1 MRKKTKIGLIAA
13 LLAVLAGTAL
23 FCACGSEPSYYG
35 SYYAG
40 TGSNSS
46 VYTINGD
53 GFYLGSPSNLY
64 QTKYDYTYANGSIF
78 LNSGIEFGLYENDQ
92 VLCIN
97 LLKDVGLADR
107 FTVRDGHFDAMIR
120 FMESYS
126 VTIFIEFTIDG
137 SYAMTTVNPYS
148 RETGTY
154 SLNNGV
160 LIYNK
165 QMEVDSYGQASTMN
179 EQHYAYIDSNYSFYA
194 ATYVKNADQFSGN
207 STGGGNTN
215 TPETPEPTPSTY
227 TLTYTATE
235 GGRIVG
241 SPTQT
246 VSAGA
251 NGDSVMA
258 IADEGYEFIGWS
270 DGVQTAERLD
280 ENVWADISVTAQFEK
295 IPEYTLNYSAQ
306 RGGYIRG
313 DALQT
318 VLRGE
323 SGTTVTAVAEKGY
336 EFVGWSDGVQS
347 AERLDE
353 NVTENISVSAQ
364 FEKIPEYTLSY
375 SAQTGG
381 TIQGNALQT
390 VLRGEDGTAVTA
402 VAEEGYEF
410 VGWSDGVQS
419 AERLDENVTANIT
432 VTAQFAKIPEYT
444 LNYSAQTG
452 GTIHGNTSQTVL
464 HGEDGTAVTA
474 VAENGYEFVGWSD
487 GVQTAER
494 LDESVTENITVTAQF
509 ERNNTVQFAG
519 GSGTALNP
527 YRITTAQHLE
537 NMELYPAAHYILTG
551 NIVLTSVGQGQS
563 NFTPLFDDETMF
575 TGTFDGNGYTISNL
589 TIYNTSTFYTGLF
602 ACIGADGKVFDLTLE
617 SVHLQGTNYIGGV
630 AGYALGAVTNCT
642 VTGEIAYLSQ
652 NNYGVFLGGVA
663 GRAENDLNGCTA
675 EVAITANEVGG
686 TTYAGGIAGYC
697 AYNMQSVESVIT
709 LVSRSAVTVTK
720 TESNNNAVYAGGIFG
735 YVAERLKLQDCFVEG
750 NIVISNNSGYA
761 GGLVGYFGN
770 TSTLWNCYATGDVS
784 GYYAGGLVG
793 YFGSSNTLTNC
804 YATGEVSGNNY
815 AGGLVGFLGGQFNT
829 LTNCYATGEVS
840 GNYYVGGLV
849 GYFENSSNTLT
860 NCYAIGD
867 ITVNAQN
874 SNTVYVGGLVGRF
887 FNSNTLTNCYAT
899 GNITVNAQSNNA
911 IYAGGLVGR
920 FGSDQNIIQNSY
932 STSKIICTGTADTA
946 YLGGLVGY
954 AQEVTLSNAHWLY
967 FVDSGTEYAVGYSS
981 TLGIPTNIGA
991 TKHSGIAEFYTL
1003 ADTLNEGQE
1012 TPAWEHTGANTLPTL
1027 IRKENET
1034 AQTSQS

>member
-64 QTKYDYTYANGSIF
+64 QTKYDYTYADGSIF

-137 SYAMTTVNPYS
+137 SYAMTTVDPYS

-207 STGGGNTN
+207 STGGGDTD
-215 TPETPEPTPSTY
+215 TPETPEPTPATY
-227 TLTYTATE
+227 TLTYTAAE

-270 DGVQTAERLD
+270 DGVQSAERLD
-280 ENVWADISVTAQFEK
+280 ENVWADISVTAQFAK

-323 SGTTVTAVAEKGY
+323 GGTAVTAVAEEGY
-336 EFVGWSDGVQS
+336 EFVGWSDGEQS

-390 VLRGEDGTAVTA
+390 VLRGEDGSAVTA
-402 VAEEGYEF
+402 
-410 VGWSDGVQS
+410 
-419 AERLDENVTANIT
+419 I
-432 VTAQFAKIPEYT
+432 
-444 LNYSAQTG
+444 
-452 GTIHGNTSQTVL
+452 
-464 HGEDGTAVTA
+464 
-474 VAENGYEFVGWSD
+474 AENGYEFVGWSD

-494 LDESVTENITVTAQF
+494 IDENVTADITVTAQF

-527 YRITTAQHLE
+527 YKITTAQHLE

-551 NIVLTSVGQGQS
+551 NITLTSAEQGQS

-589 TIYNTSTFYTGLF
+589 TIYNTDTFYTGLF
-602 ACIGADGKVFDLTLE
+602 ACIGEDGKVFDLTLE

-630 AGYALGAVTNCT
+630 AGYALGAITNCT

-652 NNYGVFLGGVA
+652 NTYGVFLGGIA

-697 AYNMQSVESVIT
+697 AYNMQSVESVLT
-709 LVSRSAVTVTK
+709 LVSRSAVTITQA
-720 TESNNNAVYAGGIFG
+720 EGNNNTVYAGGIFG
-735 YVAERLKLQDCFVEG
+735 YAAERLKLQDCFAEG
-750 NIVISNNSGYA
+750 NINVATTYYNSYSYA
-761 GGLVGYFGN
+761 GGLVGYFSSER
-770 TSTLWNCYATGDVS
+770 STLANCYAAGNVS
-784 GYYAGGLVG
+784 GSYYAGGLVG
-793 YFGSSNTLTNC
+793 YFGYNNTLTNC
-804 YATGEVSGNNY
+804 YATGDVSGGNY
-815 AGGLVGFLGGQFNT
+815 AGGLVGHFYGSNTLANCYAAGNVSGSSTVGGLVGYFESGYNT
-829 LTNCYATGEVS
+829 LTNCYATGDVS
-840 GNYYVGGLV
+840 GSSTAGGLV
-849 GYFENSSNTLT
+849 GYFESFSNTLA
-860 NCYAIGD
+860 NCYATGN

-874 SNTVYVGGLVGRF
+874 SNTVYVGGLVGF
-887 FNSNTLTNCYAT
+887 FYSSNTLTNCYAT
-899 GNITVNAQSNNA
+899 GNITVNAQNGNTV
-911 IYAGGLVGR
+911 YAGGLVGSFNSNR
-920 FGSDQNIIQNSY
+920 NTIQNSY
-932 STSKIICTGTADTA
+932 STSEIVYTGTAATTH
-946 YLGGLVGY
+946 LGGLVGL
-954 AQEVTLSNAHWLY
+954 ANEVTLTNVHWLY
-967 FVDSGTEYAVGYSS
+967 FADSGIEYAVGYSA

-991 TKHSGIAEFYTL
+991 TKHTDIAEFYTL

-1034 AQTSQS
+1034 AQAPQS

>member
-23 FCACGSEPSYYG
+23 FCACGSDPSYYG

-46 VYTINGD
+46 VYTINDD

-64 QTKYDYTYANGSIF
+64 QTKYDYTYADGSIF

-137 SYAMTTVNPYS
+137 SYAMTTVDPYS

-215 TPETPEPTPSTY
+215 TPETPEPTPATY
-227 TLTYTATE
+227 TLSYTATE

-246 VSAGA
+246 VSEGA
-251 NGDSVMA
+251 SGDSVMA
-258 IADEGYEFIGWS
+258 IANEGYEFIGWS
-270 DGVQTAERLD
+270 DGVQTAERID

-323 SGTTVTAVAEKGY
+323 GGTAVTAVAEKGY

-353 NVTENISVSAQ
+353 NVTENISVTAQ
-364 FEKIPEYTLSY
+364 FEKIPEYTLNY

-390 VLRGEDGTAVTA
+390 VLRGEDGSAVTA
-402 VAEEGYEF
+402 
-410 VGWSDGVQS
+410 
-419 AERLDENVTANIT
+419 I
-432 VTAQFAKIPEYT
+432 
-444 LNYSAQTG
+444 
-452 GTIHGNTSQTVL
+452 
-464 HGEDGTAVTA
+464 
-474 VAENGYEFVGWSD
+474 AENGYEFVGWSD

-494 LDESVTENITVTAQF
+494 IDENVTADITVTAQF

-527 YRITTAQHLE
+527 YKITTAQHLE

-551 NIVLTSVGQGQS
+551 NITLTSAEQGQS

-589 TIYNTSTFYTGLF
+589 TIYNTDTFYTGLF
-602 ACIGADGKVFDLTLE
+602 ACIGEDGKVFDLTLE

-652 NNYGVFLGGVA
+652 NTYGVFLGGIA

-697 AYNMQSVESVIT
+697 AYNMQSVESVLT
-709 LVSRSAVTVTK
+709 LVSRSAVTITQA
-720 TESNNNAVYAGGIFG
+720 EGNNNTVYAGGIFG
-735 YVAERLKLQDCFVEG
+735 YAAERLKLQDCFAEG
-750 NIVISNNSGYA
+750 NINVATTYYNSYSYA
-761 GGLVGYFGN
+761 GGLVGVF
-770 TSTLWNCYATGDVS
+770 
-784 GYYAGGLVG
+784 
-793 YFGSSNTLTNC
+793 
-804 YATGEVSGNNY
+804 NY
-815 AGGLVGFLGGQFNT
+815 G
-829 LTNCYATGEVS
+829 
-840 GNYYVGGLV
+840 
-849 GYFENSSNTLT
+849 
-860 NCYAIGD
+860 
-867 ITVNAQN
+867 
-874 SNTVYVGGLVGRF
+874 
-887 FNSNTLTNCYAT
+887 SNTLTNCYAT
-899 GNITVNAQSNNA
+899 GNIVINTQRFYSYTGGLVGCFSSGSNTLTNCYA
-911 IYAGGLVGR
+911 TGDVSGSNQVGGLVGSFGSYSNTLTNCYATGDVSGSSYTGGLVGHFGSSSNTLKSCYATGNVSGGNYAGGLVGH
-920 FGSDQNIIQNSY
+920 FYGGNTLTDCYAAGNITVNTQNIDTVYAGGLVGDFISNGNTIQNSY
-932 STSKIICTGTADTA
+932 STSEIVYAGTADTA

-954 AQEVTLSNAHWLY
+954 ASEVTLTNAHWLY
-967 FVDSGTEYAVGYSS
+967 FADSGAEYAVGYSG

-991 TKHSGIAEFYTL
+991 TKHTDIAEFYTL

-1034 AQTSQS
+1034 A

>member
-23 FCACGSEPSYYG
+23 FCACGSDPSYYG

-46 VYTINGD
+46 VYTINDD

-64 QTKYDYTYANGSIF
+64 QTKYDYTYADGSIF

-137 SYAMTTVNPYS
+137 SYAMTTVDPYS

-215 TPETPEPTPSTY
+215 TPETPEPTPATY
-227 TLTYTATE
+227 TLSYTATE

-246 VSAGA
+246 VSEGA
-251 NGDSVMA
+251 SGDSVMA
-258 IADEGYEFIGWS
+258 IANEGYEFIGWS
-270 DGVQTAERLD
+270 DGVQTAERID

-323 SGTTVTAVAEKGY
+323 GGTAVTAVAEKGY

-353 NVTENISVSAQ
+353 NVTENISVTAQ
-364 FEKIPEYTLSY
+364 FEKIPEYTLNY

-390 VLRGEDGTAVTA
+390 VLRGEDGSAVTA
-402 VAEEGYEF
+402 
-410 VGWSDGVQS
+410 
-419 AERLDENVTANIT
+419 I
-432 VTAQFAKIPEYT
+432 
-444 LNYSAQTG
+444 
-452 GTIHGNTSQTVL
+452 
-464 HGEDGTAVTA
+464 
-474 VAENGYEFVGWSD
+474 AENGYEFVGWSD

-494 LDESVTENITVTAQF
+494 IDENVTADITVTAQF

-527 YRITTAQHLE
+527 YKITTAQHLE

-551 NIVLTSVGQGQS
+551 NITLTSAEQGQS

-589 TIYNTSTFYTGLF
+589 TIYNTDTFYTGLF
-602 ACIGADGKVFDLTLE
+602 ACIGEDGKVFDLTLE

-652 NNYGVFLGGVA
+652 NTYGVFLGGIA

-697 AYNMQSVESVIT
+697 AYNMQSVESVLT
-709 LVSRSAVTVTK
+709 LVSRSAVTITQA
-720 TESNNNAVYAGGIFG
+720 EGNNNTVYAGGIFG
-735 YVAERLKLQDCFVEG
+735 YAAERLKLQDCFAEG
-750 NIVISNNSGYA
+750 NINVATTYYNSYSYA
-761 GGLVGYFGN
+761 GGLVGVF
-770 TSTLWNCYATGDVS
+770 
-784 GYYAGGLVG
+784 
-793 YFGSSNTLTNC
+793 
-804 YATGEVSGNNY
+804 NY
-815 AGGLVGFLGGQFNT
+815 G
-829 LTNCYATGEVS
+829 
-840 GNYYVGGLV
+840 
-849 GYFENSSNTLT
+849 
-860 NCYAIGD
+860 
-867 ITVNAQN
+867 
-874 SNTVYVGGLVGRF
+874 
-887 FNSNTLTNCYAT
+887 SNTLTNCYAT
-899 GNITVNAQSNNA
+899 GNIVINTQRFYSYTGGLVGCFSSGSNTLTNCYA
-911 IYAGGLVGR
+911 TGDVSGSNQVGGLVGSFGSYSNTLTNCYATGDVSGSSYTGGLVGHFGSSSNTLKSCYATGNVSGGNYAGGLVGH
-920 FGSDQNIIQNSY
+920 FYGGNTLTDCYAAGNITVNTQNIDTVYAGGLVGDFISNGNTIQNSY
-932 STSKIICTGTADTA
+932 STSEIVYAGTADTA

-954 AQEVTLSNAHWLY
+954 ASEVTLTNAHWLY
-967 FVDSGTEYAVGYSS
+967 FADSGAEYAVGYSG

-991 TKHSGIAEFYTL
+991 TKHTDIAEFYTL

-1027 IRKENET
+1027 IPKENET
-1034 AQTSQS
+1034 A

>member
-46 VYTINGD
+46 VFTINDD
-53 GFYLGSPSNLY
+53 GFYIGSPSNLY
-64 QTKYDYTYANGSIF
+64 QTKYDYTYADGSIF

-107 FTVRDGHFDAMIR
+107 FTVRDGFFNATIR

-137 SYAMTTVNPYS
+137 SYAMTTVDPYS

-207 STGGGNTN
+207 STGGGDTD
-215 TPETPEPTPSTY
+215 TPETPEPTPATY
-227 TLTYTATE
+227 TLSYTATE

-258 IADEGYEFIGWS
+258 IANEGYEFIGWS
-270 DGVQTAERLD
+270 DGVQSAERLD
-280 ENVWADISVTAQFEK
+280 ENVWADISVTAQFAK

-323 SGTTVTAVAEKGY
+323 GGTAVTAVAEEGY
-336 EFVGWSDGVQS
+336 EFVGWSDGEQS

-390 VLRGEDGTAVTA
+390 VLRGEDGSAVTA
-402 VAEEGYEF
+402 
-410 VGWSDGVQS
+410 
-419 AERLDENVTANIT
+419 I
-432 VTAQFAKIPEYT
+432 
-444 LNYSAQTG
+444 
-452 GTIHGNTSQTVL
+452 
-464 HGEDGTAVTA
+464 
-474 VAENGYEFVGWSD
+474 AENGYEFVGWSD
-487 GVQTAER
+487 GVQSATR
-494 LDESVTENITVTAQF
+494 TEENVQTDVEVTAQF
-509 ERNNTVQFAG
+509 RELDLPAFAG
-519 GSGTALNP
+519 GSGTPEDP
-527 YRITTAQHLE
+527 YQINTVRHLRH
-537 NMELYPAAHYILTG
+537 MQQYPAAHYILTG
-551 NIVLTSVGQGQS
+551 NITLTSVGQGQS
-563 NFTPLFDDETMF
+563 NFTPLFDENTMF

-589 TIYNTSTFYTGLF
+589 TIYNTDTFYAGLF

-617 SVHLQGTNYIGGV
+617 NIALQGTNYIGGV

-642 VTGEIAYLSQ
+642 VTGEITYLSQ
-652 NNYGVFLGGVA
+652 NNCSVFLGGVA
-663 GRAENDLNGCTA
+663 GRAENDLNGCTT
-675 EVAITANEVGG
+675 EVAVTAYEVGG
-686 TTYAGGIAGYC
+686 TAYAGGIAGYC
-697 AYNMQSVESVIT
+697 AYNMQSVESAIT

-720 TESNNNAVYAGGIFG
+720 TESNSNAVYAGGIFG
-735 YVAERLKLQDCFVEG
+735 YVAERLKLQDCFAG
-750 NIVISNNSGYA
+750 GDVIAKSENANTYA
-761 GGLVGYFGN
+761 GGLIGWLYSYSN
-770 TSTLWNCYATGDVS
+770 ELMNCYSTVDVS
-784 GYYAGGLVG
+784 GCNDVGGLIGWSYHSNTFNNCYSTGNVS
-793 YFGSSNTLTNC
+793 GSSNVGGLIGFSDSSNVLVNCYSLGNVSGGDYSGGLIGCFQGNSFVFSNCYSTGKVAGKRYVGGLAGWIGYRSSLTNC
-804 YATGEVSGNNY
+804 YTSSYVIVNEQSENIVVGGLIGGICYDSTLKNCSATGSVT
-815 AGGLVGFLGGQFNT
+815 VNT
-829 LTNCYATGEVS
+829 QNSKTIQ
-840 GNYYVGGLV
+840 VGGLV
-849 GYFENSSNTLT
+849 GYFDGDGNT
-860 NCYAIGD
+860 
-867 ITVNAQN
+867 
-874 SNTVYVGGLVGRF
+874 
-887 FNSNTLTNCYAT
+887 
-899 GNITVNAQSNNA
+899 
-911 IYAGGLVGR
+911 
-920 FGSDQNIIQNSY
+920 IQNSY
-932 STSKIICTGTADTA
+932 STSEIVYTGTADTA

-954 AQEVTLSNAHWLY
+954 ASEVTLTNAHWRY
-967 FVDSGTEYAVGYSS
+967 FADSGAEYAVGYSA

-1012 TPAWEHTGANTLPTL
+1012 TPAWEHTGVNTLPTL
-1027 IRKENET
+1027 IKKEN
-1034 AQTSQS
+1034 QTEEIAL